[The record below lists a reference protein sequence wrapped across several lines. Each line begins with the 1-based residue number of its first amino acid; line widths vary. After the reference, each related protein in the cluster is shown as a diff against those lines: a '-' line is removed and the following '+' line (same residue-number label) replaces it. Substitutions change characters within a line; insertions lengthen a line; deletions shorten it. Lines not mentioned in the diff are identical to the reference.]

1 MPNQIQKYHFG
12 FGIANL
18 ALGNDPASPMI
29 KDKSRASLILT
40 SFIIEVGV
48 TARVSSWANTGL
60 SLSYDTNLFGNMTTT
75 YLTKERT
82 ESTSSGTIYVSK
94 NNKLRNGN
102 IMRVQGKYDIIIS
115 AGIS

>member
-1 MPNQIQKYHFG
+1 M
-12 FGIANL
+12 
-18 ALGNDPASPMI
+18 
-29 KDKSRASLILT
+29 
-40 SFIIEVGV
+40 
-48 TARVSSWANTGL
+48 TA
-60 SLSYDTNLFGNMTTT
+60 T

-115 AGIS
+115 AGISLNFQLSAVTGKVSLEDREATFFEGYIANLGITMKI